1 MEHSFSLSLSHSFF
15 EFWKTPCLLEVSFP
29 SWVVRVLRGER
40 GWGQVLDE
48 LTKTKTV
55 KVRL

>member
-1 MEHSFSLSLSHSFF
+1 MESSFSLSLSNSFF
-15 EFWKTPCLLEVSFP
+15 EFWKNPCLLEVSFP
-29 SWVVRVLRGER
+29 IWVVRVQGGRRG
-40 GWGQVLDE
+40 GQVLDE